1 MMADHPNDQT
11 LVEQAKNDPQAFAAL
26 YERYFDRVYAY
37 AYRQTNDPVLAQD
50 VTASTFE
57 KALKHIR
64 RYHWQGKSFCAWL
77 YRIARNQAIAAHR
90 KQRWLAPWESLRA
103 QRKPQEARLENT
115 IQRRE
120 QQDEIQNMLD
130 QLSGQDREII
140 LLRYAEEL
148 SNSEIAE
155 VLGCSVNNV
164 YVRLHRALGRLRER
178 FEAQQDFEG
187 ACDYV
192 TE

>member
-1 MMADHPNDQT
+1 
-11 LVEQAKNDPQAFAAL
+11 
-26 YERYFDRVYAY
+26 
-37 AYRQTNDPVLAQD
+37 
-50 VTASTFE
+50 
-57 KALKHIR
+57 
-64 RYHWQGKSFCAWL
+64 
-77 YRIARNQAIAAHR
+77 
-90 KQRWLAPWESLRA
+90 
-103 QRKPQEARLENT
+103 
-115 IQRRE
+115 
-120 QQDEIQNMLD
+120 MLD
-130 QLSGQDREII
+130 QLSGRDREII

-187 ACDYV
+187 ASDYV